1 MMKLPSYDEY
11 VKEYN
16 KNAIQI
22 EDEKED
28 SSDSIDFNPPQD
40 LAKDLYLDYITW
52 LIKSRNLQKVNA
64 TDLLFQL
71 KIINDYVLKLSM
83 AIVQKLSAPKKNAD
97 EKEMARK
104 TNQDIKQNEKE
115 MARKTNEDIQQRVH
129 THLVSRTEIM
139 NGYLDEMGGKPKKVI
154 DNSRLPMLFLA
165 GVTCAIAL
173 IVVFTFAVEIS
184 PWLALSAIVGA
195 VFTPA
200 LLYTGFGLLKHAAK
214 SLSFAVQRPFDH
226 KLNSPEQ
233 AEFNLDLSKSL
244 FHNSDLAP
252 DSIVNKLVTQTTL
265 TMYETIYPNKERSQK
280 VNALYDHEVDLDRL
294 KSKITTMSQG

>member
-83 AIVQKLSAPKKNAD
+83 AIVQKLSAPKKNEH
-97 EKEMARK
+97 EK
-104 TNQDIKQNEKE
+104 Q

-226 KLNSPEQ
+226 KLNSLEQ
-233 AEFNLDLSKSL
+233 AKFNLDLSKSL

-252 DSIVNKLVTQTTL
+252 DSIENKLVTQTTL

-280 VNALYDHEVDLDRL
+280 VNALYDHEVELDRL